1 MKMKIIRFLNEEG
14 KVRRGVPESEG
25 GDRAA
30 IIKGNLFGKIVRT
43 KKVERVVSLLSPIEP
58 PNIFALG
65 FNYGSHAEESDVVYP
80 ERPIVFMKANSSI
93 IGPARPIILPKAG
106 PDEVDYEAELAVI
119 IGKTAK
125 NVRPEDAFD
134 YILGYTCGNDVSA
147 RDWQFHKQKNQW
159 VRGKSFDTFCPLG
172 PWLVTAD
179 EIQDPN
185 DLKIRAILNG
195 NVMQD
200 SNTSNM
206 IFDIPTII
214 SDLSESMTL
223 VPGTVIMTGTPD
235 GVGFTREP
243 TVFLKNG
250 DNITIEVERIGRL
263 TNPVI
268 AEK

>member
-1 MKMKIIRFLNEEG
+1 MKIIRFLNGEG
-14 KVRRGVPESEG
+14 EVCRGVPESE
-25 GDRAA
+25 DAKRAA
-30 IIKGNLFGKIVRT
+30 IIKGDIFDTIVIT

-65 FNYGSHAEESDVVYP
+65 FNYGSHAEETDVVYP
-80 ERPIVFMKANSSI
+80 ERPIVFMKAVSSVV
-93 IGPARPIILPKAG
+93 GPARPIILPKAG
-106 PDEVDYEAELAVI
+106 PDEVDYEAELVVV

-125 NVRPEDAFD
+125 NVRPEEACD

-159 VRGKSFDTFCPLG
+159 ARGKSFDTFCPLG

-179 EIQDPN
+179 EIQNPN

-195 NVMQD
+195 TVMQD
-200 SNTSNM
+200 SSTSNM
-206 IFDIPTII
+206 LFDIPTII

-243 TVFLKNG
+243 PVFLGNG
-250 DNITIEVERIGRL
+250 DTVTIEIERIGRL

-268 AEK
+268 VEG